1 MVTSPRPPSDNPE
14 SEPSTEIQKKASIKN
29 LSDWMPRDAAARL
42 LGVAIQTVITYEKR
56 GLLHPLQDRRRDS
69 RGREHMVNV
78 LDPQELI
85 ALRKKLNSKQ
95 VNPDG
100 SIDTSCWYT
109 RNEACDCMSISVQTL
124 KNYEAKG
131 LIHPLK
137 AERVDS
143 LGRQQS
149 VIVYDPDELSRV
161 ARGVGR
167 LFSPRNSG
175 EAEAACYALIE
186 QGKTNREIVVALRET
201 SERVRELRERWEND
215 GGADLIITTEAK
227 KALEALVGPFKDVTD
242 LVKLV
247 AIALKPPEVKAASEA
262 VTVPMVE
269 LEPKGD
275 ESKQ

>member
-1 MVTSPRPPSDNPE
+1 MVTSPRPPVETPDK
-14 SEPSTEIQKKASIKN
+14 EPSVEAQKNASIQN

-42 LGVAIQTVITYEKR
+42 LGLSIQTVITYEKR
-56 GLLHPLQDRRRDS
+56 GLLHPLQDRRRDK
-69 RGREHMVNV
+69 RGREHIVNV
-78 LDPQELI
+78 LDPQELL
-85 ALRKKLNSKQ
+85 ALRKKLSSKQ

-109 RNEACDCMSISVQTL
+109 RNEACDCMKISVQTL

-137 AERVDS
+137 AERVDP
-143 LGRQQS
+143 LGRKHM
-149 VIVYDPDELSRV
+149 VVVYDPDELSRV

-167 LFSPRNSG
+167 LFTPKNEGDS
-175 EAEAACYALIE
+175 EAQVYALIE
-186 QGKTNREIVVALRET
+186 QGLSIREIVVALRET

-227 KALEALVGPFKDVTD
+227 KALEALLGPFKDVTE

-247 AIALKPPEVKAASEA
+247 TAALKPASETVTA
-262 VTVPMVE
+262 VQD
-269 LEPKGD
+269 G
-275 ESKQ
+275 

>member
-1 MVTSPRPPSDNPE
+1 MVNSPRPPVETPDK
-14 SEPSTEIQKKASIKN
+14 EPSAEAQKKATIQN

-42 LGVAIQTVITYEKR
+42 MGVAIQTIITYEKR
-56 GLLHPLQDRRRDS
+56 GLLHPLQDRRRDR
-69 RGREHMVNV
+69 RGREHLVNV
-78 LDPQELI
+78 LDPQELL
-85 ALRKKLNSKQ
+85 ALRKKLKSKQ

-131 LIHPLK
+131 LIHPMK
-137 AERVDS
+137 AERVDP
-143 LGRQQS
+143 LGRQQT
-149 VIVYDPDELSRV
+149 VVVYDPDELSRV

-167 LFSPRNSG
+167 LFTPKNAG
-175 EAEAACYALIE
+175 DAEAQVYALIE
-186 QGKTNREIVVALRET
+186 QGLSVREIVVALRET

-227 KALEALVGPFKDVTD
+227 KALEALVGSFKDVTE

-247 AIALKPPEVKAASEA
+247 TAALKPASET
-262 VTVPMVE
+262 VTAIQDVQ
-269 LEPKGD
+269 
-275 ESKQ
+275 S